1 MQSWSIGII
10 CFNELGTIQKVFDDT
25 LKMLSNFGCE
35 FEIILVDDASTD
47 GSKEIIQKIAEQHPN
62 QVKVVCHEL
71 NKGIGASIRDVY
83 FNAKNENLV
92 FVPGDG
98 QFDVSE
104 LIPYKEFDDKNYIC
118 FYRQENQSYSLF
130 RNILSYFNKVFNKL
144 LLGLELKDVNWV
156 KAYKTSIVQNLD
168 LKIHSSAIESEICA
182 KLNILKLE
190 PVQVKS
196 NYLPRTYGESKG
208 ASITNMIRVGKEL
221 LSLFFIVSKFKVKKK
236 KIDKTVLIA
245 K

>member
-1 MQSWSIGII
+1 MQSWTIGII
-10 CFNELGTIQKVFDDT
+10 CFNELGTIQKVFDDV
-25 LKMLSNFGCE
+25 LKMLSNFDCE

-47 GSKEIIQKIAEQHPN
+47 GSKDIIKKLANMYPSK
-62 QVKVVCHEL
+62 VKAICHES

-83 FNAKNENLV
+83 FNSNKENLV

-130 RNILSYFNKVFNKL
+130 RNALSYVNKIFNKV

-156 KAYKTSIVQNLD
+156 KAYKTAIIQNID

-182 KLNILKLE
+182 KLNILKLDTI
-190 PVQVKS
+190 QVKFT
-196 NYLPRTYGESKG
+196 YLPRTYGESKG
-208 ASITNMIRVGKEL
+208 ASLTNMLRVGKEL
-221 LSLFFIVSKFKVKKK
+221 LTLFSIISKFKLKKK
-236 KIDKTVLIA
+236 KALMPLQISK
-245 K
+245 

>member
-10 CFNELGTIQKVFDDT
+10 CFNELGTIQNVFEDVHQM
-25 LKMLSNFGCE
+25 LKNFGCD

-47 GSKEIIQKIAEQHPN
+47 GSKEIIQNIATNHPKN
-62 QVKVVCHEL
+62 VKSVCHEV

-83 FNAKNENLV
+83 FNAEKENLV

-98 QFDVSE
+98 QFDVQE
-104 LIPYKEFDDKNYIC
+104 LIPYKEFDSNNYIC

-130 RNILSYFNKVFNKL
+130 RNTLSFVNKIFNKV

-156 KAYKTSIVQNLD
+156 KAYKTSIIQNLD

-182 KLNILKLE
+182 KLNKLKLD
-190 PVQVKS
+190 PIQVKS
-196 NYLPRTYGESKG
+196 NYLPRTYGVSKG
-208 ASITNMIRVGKEL
+208 ASLTNMIRVGKEL
-221 LSLFFIVSKFKVKKK
+221 STLFFIVSKFKVKKK
-236 KIDKTVLIA
+236 RIDKTVLA
-245 K
+245 TK

>member
-10 CFNELGTIQKVFDDT
+10 CFNELGTIQNVFDDVH
-25 LKMLSNFGCE
+25 KMLSDFECE

-47 GSKEIIQKIAEQHPN
+47 GSTEIIQNIANQFPN
-62 QVKVVCHEL
+62 NVKSVCHEI

-83 FNAKNENLV
+83 FNADKDNLV

-98 QFDVSE
+98 QFDVNE
-104 LIPYKEFDDKNYIC
+104 LIPFKEFDDKNYIC
-118 FYRQENQSYSLF
+118 FYREENQSYSLF
-130 RNILSYFNKVFNKL
+130 RNTLSYLNKLFNKG

-156 KAYKTSIVQNLD
+156 KAYKTAIIQKLD

-208 ASITNMIRVGKEL
+208 ASLTNMLRVGKEL
-221 LSLFFIVSKFKVKKK
+221 LNLFFIISKFKVKKK
-236 KIDKTVLIA
+236 QADKTLLA
-245 K
+245 TK

>member
-1 MQSWSIGII
+1 MQSWSVGII
-10 CFNELGTIQKVFDDT
+10 CFNELGTIQNVFDNV
-25 LKMLSNFGCE
+25 LKMLSNFGCD

-47 GSKEIIQKIAEQHPN
+47 GSKEIIQNIASQFPHK
-62 QVKVVCHEL
+62 VKSICHES

-83 FNAKNENLV
+83 FNAEKENLV

-98 QFDVSE
+98 QFDVTE
-104 LIPYKEFDDKNYIC
+104 LKPFKEFDAKNYIC

-130 RNILSYFNKVFNKL
+130 RNILSYFNKIFNKV

-156 KAYKTSIVQNLD
+156 KAYKTSIIQNID

-182 KLNILKLE
+182 KLNILNLV
-190 PVQVKS
+190 PIQVKS

-208 ASITNMIRVGKEL
+208 ASLTNMIRVGKEL
-221 LSLFFIVSKFKVKKK
+221 LTLFFIVSKFKVKKK
-236 KIDKTVLIA
+236 RSDKPVFAA

>member
-10 CFNELGTIQKVFDDT
+10 CFNELGTIQNVFDDVHR
-25 LKMLSNFGCE
+25 MLSDFGSE

-47 GSKEIIQKIAEQHPN
+47 GSKKIIQEIAKQHPN
-62 QVKVVCHEL
+62 QVKAICHEV

-98 QFDVSE
+98 QFDVNE
-104 LIPYKEFDDKNYIC
+104 LIPFKEFDEKNYIC

-130 RNILSYFNKVFNKL
+130 RNILSYFNKIFNKT

-156 KAYKTSIVQNLD
+156 KAYKTNIVQNLD

-221 LSLFFIVSKFKVKKK
+221 LTLFFIVSKFKVKKK
-236 KIDKTVLIA
+236 ELKNSLLATK
-245 K
+245 